1 MKGSFSSVRMSR
13 LGGLPDVARAPSNAS
28 SLNADYA
35 PGAGGTA
42 HTEPTAAS
50 LIRRNSRFAHSTPS
64 SAARVSC
71 WSDHRAPSR
80 ADDDRSR
87 VGPAPAAAL
96 PGVDHRRR
104 VVQTVVIEVTELQ
117 VARPERPAARRM
129 VARRW
134 EISESHG
141 DIIRVFRLR
150 REVSP
155 TRMRRKCVASPS
167 WNGAGRPYCDSPP
180 RRRRCRRRGGACRL
194 ESRSP
199 RA

>member
-13 LGGLPDVARAPSNAS
+13 LGGLPDVARAPSNAL

-104 VVQTVVIEVTELQ
+104 VVQTVVVEVTELQ

-129 VARRW
+129 VARRR

-150 REVSP
+150 RGGGP
-155 TRMRRKCVASPS
+155 TPQPPQIAAPPPS
-167 WNGAGRPYCDSPP
+167 T
-180 RRRRCRRRGGACRL
+180 RRRPP
-194 ESRSP
+194 SP
-199 RA
+199 HRPPPPTP